1 MDSKLKDK
9 LEAAYEREK
18 RASYLFKKSN
28 RIYHQILKAEDVA
41 LWDHLVNK
49 CEMAPEM
56 QLMRWIR
63 CMLAREFDPI
73 DVTLT
78 CWDFILGGAYT
89 CFIQKNQS
97 MLLPSLDDRK

>member
-1 MDSKLKDK
+1 MKEK
-9 LEAAYEREK
+9 LEAAYEKEK
-18 RASYLFKKSN
+18 REAYLFKKSN
-28 RIYHQILKAEDVA
+28 RIYHQILKSEDAV
-41 LWDHLVNK
+41 LWDQLVNT

-63 CMLAREFDPI
+63 CMLAREFEDI

-89 CFIQKNQS
+89 GFIQKN
-97 MLLPSLDDRK
+97 

>member
-1 MDSKLKDK
+1 MNQFALDSKLKEK
-9 LEAAYEREK
+9 LEAAYEKEK
-18 RASYLFKKSN
+18 RMSYLFKKSN
-28 RIYHQILKAEDVA
+28 RIYHQILKTEDVQ

-89 CFIQKNQS
+89 CFIQRN
-97 MLLPSLDDRK
+97 